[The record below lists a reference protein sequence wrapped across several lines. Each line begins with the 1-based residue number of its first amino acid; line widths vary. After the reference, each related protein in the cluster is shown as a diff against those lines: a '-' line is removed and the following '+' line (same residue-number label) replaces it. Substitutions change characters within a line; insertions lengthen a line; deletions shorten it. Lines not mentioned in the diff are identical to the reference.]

1 MCWGSS
7 ICCLLE
13 MRVVNH
19 IALILLIIPDGHN
32 ALSGSNLWVVLIS
45 HLHTFYLPDLPD
57 LVTLG
62 AWRWAKLSGGHTLT
76 PIACLCRKHEKCLLS
91 ATNSIRHFPVTWSAK
106 DSKRKMWPKIKFRIN
121 VTPPLRPWREMDGST
136 LRESSFHVRNE
147 NQHTSFHSS
156 CT

>member
-1 MCWGSS
+1 MTLFLAQ
-7 ICCLLE
+7 ICGLF
-13 MRVVNH
+13 
-19 IALILLIIPDGHN
+19 
-32 ALSGSNLWVVLIS
+32 WF
-45 HLHTFYLPDLPD
+45 HTFTPFISLTMAG

-91 ATNSIRHFPVTWSAK
+91 ATNSIRHFPVTWPAK

-121 VTPPLRPWREMDGST
+121 VTPPLRPRREMGGCT

-147 NQHTSFHSS
+147 NTCCIITETEGDKISTHHFTAHALRCEFLQLHSI
-156 CT
+156 